1 MLDFFRQPERIPSS
15 IASKRLKLSQTRPAD
30 AEAFAE
36 LFSTSFHDHLEPW
49 SPPTAPE
56 AYGERS
62 RRHARDYIEVALD
75 KWETG
80 SDYRFFIRATD
91 ADNAI
96 VGQVGLTNLVRGAFQ
111 SCFIGYW
118 IGKQYI
124 NKGYATEAVVLALEF
139 GFEHLHLHRAS
150 LWIGTSNVMSLR
162 VVEKL
167 GLRFEGTA
175 ERALYLGD
183 KWQDTHVFAITV
195 EEWEARKADLIAR
208 FAPR

>member
-1 MLDFFRQPERIPSS
+1 MLDFFRAPERIPTS
-15 IASKRLKLSQTRPAD
+15 ISSKRLKLSQVRPAD

-36 LFSTSFHDHLEPW
+36 LFAQSYHDHLEPW

-56 AYGERS
+56 AYGDRS

-75 KWETG
+75 KWDTG
-80 SDYRFFIRATD
+80 SDYRFFIRAAD
-91 ADNAI
+91 AEGAI
-96 VGQVGLTNLVRGAFQ
+96 VGQIGLTNLVRGAFQ

-118 IGKQYI
+118 IGKPYI
-124 NKGYATEAVVLALEF
+124 NKGYATESVVLALEF
-139 GFEHLHLHRAS
+139 AFEQLQLHRAS

-175 ERALYLGD
+175 ERALYLGG
-183 KWQDTHVFAITV
+183 KWQDTHVYAITV
-195 EEWEARKADLIAR
+195 EEWQTRKDEVIAR